1 MEWFLDAGLDRQRAV
16 ECFEG
21 NLETF
26 REICAVV
33 NPGNDP
39 VVNEKLKRER
49 RRVKYQQCRQE
60 IIAREG
66 IIAYRQERIANLRN
80 ML

>member
-39 VVNEKLKRER
+39 VINDILKGR
-49 RRVKYQQCRQE
+49 RRM
-60 IIAREG
+60 ARNRLAADRSL
-66 IIAYRQERIANLRN
+66 INRQERIANLRN